1 VKRASLS
8 LKGRAAAWHA
18 LPPVLRGVMW
28 SALAGLLS
36 IILNVLMRKLVVGSG
51 ALDPIVTAFWRY
63 VFGALTVTPWL
74 FTVGRAAWH
83 ASQPLN
89 HVVRSMMQATGL
101 AVWFY
106 ALPLIPIAET
116 TALGFTAPLFITI
129 GAALFL
135 GEKVGVRRI
144 GAVAIGFVGTL
155 VIIRPGFATLSEGSL
170 LMLATA
176 PLFAASNL
184 MAKAIASRDS
194 ITAIVGWQSTAVTV
208 FLFIPAL
215 YFWQWP
221 SLTQFLG
228 LALGGI
234 LGTASQLCLS
244 QSYKVADIAATQP
257 ISFLQLVWATM
268 LGFLMFGDHP
278 DLWTWVGAA
287 VIFISN
293 MYISH
298 REVVRRGK
306 ADLTGA
312 VPPAPQ

>member
-1 VKRASLS
+1 MLFSSVVAS
-8 LKGRAAAWHA
+8 WHG
-18 LPPVLRGVMW
+18 LPGVLRGVIW
-28 SALAGLLS
+28 SALSGLLFTV
-36 IILNVLMRKLVVGSG
+36 LNALMRKLVVGPD
-51 ALDPIVTAFWRY
+51 ALNPIVTGFWRY
-63 VFGALTVTPWL
+63 GFGALTITPWL
-74 FTVGRAAWH
+74 FTVGRTAWR
-83 ASQPLN
+83 ATRPVN
-89 HVVRSMMQATGL
+89 HVVRSFIHAS
-101 AVWFY
+101 AFAIWFV

-116 TALGFTAPLFITI
+116 TALSFTTPLFITI

-144 GAVAIGFVGTL
+144 GAVVIGFVGTL

-194 ITAIVGWQSTAVTV
+194 ITAIVGWQSTAITL
-208 FLFIPAL
+208 FLLIPAL
-215 YFWQWP
+215 CFWQWP
-221 SLTQFLG
+221 TLGQFAW
-228 LALGGI
+228 LALGGMM
-234 LGTASQLCLS
+234 GSMAHLCLS
-244 QSYKVADIAATQP
+244 QSYKVADITATQP
-257 ISFLQLVWATM
+257 IGFLQLVWATA

-278 DLWTWVGAA
+278 DLWTWLGAV
-287 VIFISN
+287 VIFVSN

-306 ADLTGA
+306 PDLTGA